1 MKPLREILGVFFC
14 INNIMDDITK
24 KLIEAVNKITDKK
37 RKLPSQEEIQKLH
50 NDADKT
56 LKGMKDLS
64 HLPKW
69 VREREITESEAF
81 GSGPPSVI
89 PPKKT
94 PREMTY
100 DELEQGVSFGMNDSS
115 EPYKQ
120 ELRLRYGP
128 SMKPLPPGTPI
139 PTPQPKMP
147 AYLEGKTDTAEF
159 PELTRFGFQPAT
171 ELDKLRLREKINPS
185 TQPKIIKEMSDAEG
199 QMAKGE
205 LEVMAKKAQE
215 LAAMMQDDT
224 QLEAWVQSKITKAKD
239 YISSVHDYMNG
250 NPDKVD

>member
-1 MKPLREILGVFFC
+1 
-14 INNIMDDITK
+14 MDHITK
-24 KLIEAVNKITDKK
+24 KLIEAVNKITDKNP
-37 RKLPSQEEIQKLH
+37 KLPSTEEIKKLH
-50 NDADKT
+50 DAASDRYKNTKDK
-56 LKGMKDLS
+56 S
-64 HLPKW
+64 HLPDW
-69 VREREITESEAF
+69 FVVRSEITESEAF

-89 PPKKT
+89 PPVKT
-94 PREMTY
+94 PREMTA
-100 DELEQGVSFGMNDSS
+100 DELQQAVSFGMNNSA

-128 SMKPLPPGTPI
+128 SMKPLPAGTPS

-205 LEVMAKKAQE
+205 LQVMAKKAQE

-239 YISSVHDYMNG
+239 YINSVHDYMNG
-250 NPDKVD
+250 NPDKID

>member
-1 MKPLREILGVFFC
+1 
-14 INNIMDDITK
+14 MDHITK
-24 KLIEAVNKITDKK
+24 KLIETVNRI
-37 RKLPSQEEIQKLH
+37 
-50 NDADKT
+50 
-56 LKGMKDLS
+56 
-64 HLPKW
+64 
-69 VREREITESEAF
+69 VESEAF
-81 GSGPPSVI
+81 GTGGPPL
-89 PPKKT
+89 PPPTKT
-94 PREMTY
+94 PSQMTY
-100 DELEQGVSFGMNDSS
+100 GELEQASAFGMNGSS

-128 SMKPLPPGTPI
+128 SMKPGTPS
-139 PTPQPKMP
+139 THPQPKMP

-159 PELTRFGFQPAT
+159 SELTRFGFQPAT
-171 ELDKLRLREKINPS
+171 ELDKLRLRKKINPS

-205 LEVMAKKAQE
+205 LQVMAKKAQE

>member
-1 MKPLREILGVFFC
+1 
-14 INNIMDDITK
+14 MDHITK

-37 RKLPSQEEIQKLH
+37 PKLPNTEEIKKLH

-64 HLPKW
+64 NLPKW
-69 VREREITESEAF
+69 VREREITESE
-81 GSGPPSVI
+81 
-89 PPKKT
+89 
-94 PREMTY
+94 
-100 DELEQGVSFGMNDSS
+100 
-115 EPYKQ
+115 
-120 ELRLRYGP
+120 
-128 SMKPLPPGTPI
+128 
-139 PTPQPKMP
+139 
-147 AYLEGKTDTAEF
+147 
-159 PELTRFGFQPAT
+159 
-171 ELDKLRLREKINPS
+171 
-185 TQPKIIKEMSDAEG
+185 QPKIIKEMSDAEG

-205 LEVMAKKAQE
+205 LQVMAKKAQE

>member
-81 GSGPPSVI
+81 GNGG
-89 PPKKT
+89 
-94 PREMTY
+94 R
-100 DELEQGVSFGMNDSS
+100 
-115 EPYKQ
+115 
-120 ELRLRYGP
+120 
-128 SMKPLPPGTPI
+128 PLPP
-139 PTPQPKMP
+139 PT
-147 AYLEGKTDTAEF
+147 KT
-159 PELTRFGFQPAT
+159 
-171 ELDKLRLREKINPS
+171 
-185 TQPKIIKEMSDAEG
+185 PKIIKEMSDAEG

>member
-24 KLIEAVNKITDKK
+24 KLISTIKSIT
-37 RKLPSQEEIQKLH
+37 E
-50 NDADKT
+50 NDAF
-56 LKGMKDLS
+56 GNGGRP
-64 HLPKW
+64 LP
-69 VREREITESEAF
+69 
-81 GSGPPSVI
+81 PPI

-94 PREMTY
+94 PSEMTY
-100 DELEQGVSFGMNDSS
+100 AELEQGASFGANNSS

-128 SMKPLPPGTPI
+128 SMKPLPLGTPI